1 MILYQPKRD
10 LNDNQSQMNN
20 IREYYSKYSFGSIGK
35 ETSVK
40 DFNEKTTCKT
50 KHR

>member
-10 LNDNQSQMNN
+10 LNNNQSIIDN
-20 IREYYSKYSFGSIGK
+20 IREYYSKYSFGNIGK

-40 DFNEKTTCKT
+40 DFNEKTKCPA